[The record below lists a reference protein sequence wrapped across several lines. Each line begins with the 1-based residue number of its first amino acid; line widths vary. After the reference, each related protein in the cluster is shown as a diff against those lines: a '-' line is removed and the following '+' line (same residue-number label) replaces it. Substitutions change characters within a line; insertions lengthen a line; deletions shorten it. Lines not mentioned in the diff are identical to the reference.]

1 MGVMKRAFPLVLAGM
16 ALLGAGACQT
26 GDNSNVTLPTTPAPV
41 LTERFAGTLD
51 VKAKAIGD
59 FTIKLSG
66 GLLTVTLT
74 AAGPPANIVM
84 GLAVGTFDGTTC
96 TILSNGSTNTAAG
109 ANPQLS
115 GTLNGGRYC
124 VQVSDIG
131 NQTAPVTYAV
141 TVTHY

>member
-1 MGVMKRAFPLVLAGM
+1 MGVMKRAFALVFAGI
-16 ALLGAGACQT
+16 ALLAASACQT
-26 GDNSNVTLPTTPAPV
+26 NDDSNVTLPTTPAPV
-41 LTERFAGTLD
+41 MTERFAGTLD
-51 VKAKAIGD
+51 VKKNVTHD
-59 FTIKLSG
+59 FTITLSG

-84 GLAVGTFDGTTC
+84 GLAVGTSDGTTC
-96 TILSNGSTNTAAG
+96 TILQNGTTNTAAG

-115 GTLNGGRYC
+115 GTLNGGKYC

-141 TVTHY
+141 TITHY